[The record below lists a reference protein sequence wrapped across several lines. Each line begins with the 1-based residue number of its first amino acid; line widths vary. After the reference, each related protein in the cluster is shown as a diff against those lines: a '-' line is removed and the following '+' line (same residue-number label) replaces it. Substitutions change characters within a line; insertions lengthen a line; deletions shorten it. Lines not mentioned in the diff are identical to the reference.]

1 MSLLQRLHQ
10 RLPSATAPA
19 AVGSLVSLLAQGVF
33 ALFLLK
39 LFDAQAVGVFSVV
52 SQIAFCWATLALAQS
67 PVSLLA
73 DHRQAPRHAAH
84 TAWRQSAWR
93 MVWLS
98 PFMALALYWTQR
110 HSASAP
116 LSHADMGTF
125 GHALLWASSIAAAQM
140 SWLLAQSLSLR
151 AQGPLAIAL
160 VRLLPPVL
168 AVVVAWVGAQWLG
181 QTQATILLMASLL
194 GYAIGALW
202 LVPTGHPKPWTAPT
216 HQSPSDPRS
225 TRLKMLHTL
234 TDVLCSTALAIQWQ
248 ALYGPAEA
256 GCLLVLLRVFG
267 FVPALVHTAWA
278 QALISRPYEHK
289 LSSLRVSLAACGVI
303 ALLGLSLEAALH
315 WQLLQTSWQGLS
327 VYVWPLALW
336 QMAACLSAAHAHL
349 PFWQGCTRRFSL
361 QSMGINAVMVGL
373 LLINQSQ
380 AMSAAAHLQWIAG
393 FMALA
398 LTLQTL
404 GFLQLQSPRQN

>member
-1 MSLLQRLHQ
+1 MSLLQRLP
-10 RLPSATAPA
+10 RATAPA
-19 AVGSLVSLLAQGVF
+19 ALGSLVSLFAQGVF

-39 LFDAQAVGVFSVV
+39 LFDAQAVGLFSVV

-73 DHRQAPRHAAH
+73 DHRHAPRHAAH
-84 TAWRQSAWR
+84 IAWRQSAWR
-93 MVWLS
+93 MLWLS
-98 PFMALALYWTQR
+98 PFMAGALYWTQR
-110 HSASAP
+110 HSANVP
-116 LSHADMGTF
+116 LSHANMDTF
-125 GHALLWASSIAAAQM
+125 RHEILWVSSIAAAQM

-168 AVVVAWVGAQWLG
+168 AVGIAGTGAQWLG
-181 QTQATILLMASLL
+181 QTQATVLLLASLL
-194 GYAIGALW
+194 GYATGALW
-202 LVPTGHPKPWTAPT
+202 LIPAHAPKPWTAPVHPT
-216 HQSPSDPRS
+216 PSDPRS

-278 QALISRPYEHK
+278 QVLISRPLEQK
-289 LSSLRVSLAACGVI
+289 LTSRWVSLAACGVI

-315 WQLLQTSWQGLS
+315 WQLLQPSWQPLS
-327 VYVWPLALW
+327 AYIWPLALW
-336 QMAACLSAAHAHL
+336 QMAACLSAGHAHL
-349 PFWQGCTRRFSL
+349 PFWQGDTRKFSL
-361 QSMGINAVMVGL
+361 QSMGINFVMVCL
-373 LLINQSQ
+373 LLINQNQ
-380 AMSAAAHLQWIAG
+380 GMNAIAHLKWIAG
-393 FMALA
+393 FLTLA
-398 LTLQTL
+398 LTLQTIF
-404 GFLQLQSPRQN
+404 FLKRQSLSGT

>member
-1 MSLLQRLHQ
+1 MSPLQRLHQ

-39 LFDAQAVGVFSVV
+39 LFDAQAVGMFSVV

-73 DHRQAPRHAAH
+73 DHLQAPRHAAH

-140 SWLLAQSLSLR
+140 SWLLAQNLSLR

-168 AVVVAWVGAQWLG
+168 AVGVAWVGTQWLG
-181 QTQATILLMASLL
+181 QTQATVLLMASLL

-202 LVPTGHPKPWTAPT
+202 LVPACHPKPRTGPA

-225 TRLKMLHTL
+225 TRLKILHTL

-278 QALISRPYEHK
+278 QALISRPHEHK
-289 LSSLRVSLAACGVI
+289 LSSLWVSLAACGVI

-315 WQLLQTSWQGLS
+315 WQLLQPSWHQLS
-327 VYVWPLALW
+327 LYIWPLALW

-349 PFWQGCTRRFSL
+349 PFWQGHTRQLSL
-361 QSMGINAVMVGL
+361 QSMGINAVMVCL
-373 LLINQSQ
+373 LLVNQTQSVN
-380 AMSAAAHLQWIAG
+380 AAAHLQWIAG

-404 GFLQLQSPRQN
+404 EFLKQQSPRQN